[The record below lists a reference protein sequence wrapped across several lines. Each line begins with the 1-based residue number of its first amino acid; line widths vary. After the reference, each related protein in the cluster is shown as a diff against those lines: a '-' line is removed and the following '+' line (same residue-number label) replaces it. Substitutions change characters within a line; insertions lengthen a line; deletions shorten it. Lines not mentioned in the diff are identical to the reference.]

1 MRWQCRCPDDLVWV
15 DFNDQFV
22 VFHRPSGQTH
32 FLNESAAVLL
42 IDLLA
47 SPTTLDEAA
56 GALLGD
62 LAQTPTRGEPSR
74 EMRERVLRMLVRF
87 EELGLVQRVSDA

>member
-1 MRWQCRCPDDLVWV
+1 VRWQRRCRDDLIWA

-22 VFHRPSGQTH
+22 VFHRSSGQTH

-42 IDLLA
+42 IDVLA
-47 SPTTLDEAA
+47 SPATLDEAA
-56 GALLGD
+56 RTLLGD
-62 LAQTPTRGEPSR
+62 LDQTPIPGAPSR

-87 EELGLVQRVSDA
+87 EELGLVQRVADA

>member
-1 MRWQCRCPDDLVWV
+1 MRWQCRCPDDLVWA

-42 IDLLA
+42 IDVLA

-56 GALLGD
+56 RALLGD
-62 LAQTPTRGEPSR
+62 PDQASAPDDPPR
-74 EMRERVLRMLVRF
+74 ELRERVLRMLVRF
-87 EELGLVQRVSDA
+87 EELGLVQRIGDT